1 MIKGAYTTM
10 NQIRKHNPGFFS
22 DEAVKHYDSK
32 MATGCLR
39 GGYFVT
45 SEIMAGE
52 NGERKFTARRAM
64 KARDDNKYY
73 PFIENIGSFGEHDS
87 AGSAIKAVVR
97 HRELTE
103 MEGRAL
109 IEEMCKRV
117 GVFGEAYGV
126 TAFAEPTRGVCL
138 IVSTVPDAETPLV
151 ESLSFESVEALG
163 QTLNAG
169 DNPMD
174 AAWIGQLIEKVVMA
188 DELMARALLSS
199 GLGGLAGTGQPNIGP
214 VG

>member
-1 MIKGAYTTM
+1 MIKSPYTSM

-22 DEAVKHYDSK
+22 AEAMEHYDSK
-32 MATGCLR
+32 IATGCLK

-45 SEIMAGE
+45 SEVVAGE
-52 NGERKFTARRAM
+52 DSVRKLTARRAM
-64 KARDDNKYY
+64 KARDGNKYY
-73 PFIENIGSFGEHDS
+73 PFIENIGSFGEHES
-87 AGSAIKAVVR
+87 VHEAMGAIFR
-97 HRELTE
+97 HRALTE
-103 MEGRAL
+103 LQGRWL
-109 IEEMCKRV
+109 IEEMCIRV
-117 GVFGEAYGV
+117 GVNGEAYGV

-138 IVSTVPDAETPLV
+138 IVSTVPDAKTPLV

-163 QTLNAG
+163 QVLSAG

-174 AAWIGQLIEKVVMA
+174 APWIGQLIEKVVAA

-199 GLGGLAGTGQPNIGP
+199 GLGGLAGTGQPDIGP